1 MKRYT
6 SLLTA
11 CFAVVFLFGCAQ
23 QEPTAEDVIAKMTE
37 AMGGAETINS
47 VTDRVETWQFTM
59 YQMPPEMHGEMEG
72 MEEGE
77 MKEHMEEDTMMEGEM
92 ETMEDTMEGEMGEQS
107 MTMEM
112 VITAKQPNMIRMD
125 FPTPMGMM
133 TNAYDG
139 STAWTNEGGQYREM
153 QGTEL
158 QEWQDMAATWMD
170 GYMNSTEKGYTHEYM
185 GREMVDGEECY
196 VLKTTDMNGNVKTN
210 YVSTTSHQLVKTSGE
225 MLNMAQEKENMTMT
239 LEDYKAVDGLTLAHT
254 VTLYDQ
260 AGEKVWKATLDEVEI
275 NTGVDDSKF
284 QPQDA
289 MTAK

>member
-6 SLLTA
+6 TSLLLV

-23 QEPTAEDVIAKMTE
+23 QEPTAEEVISKMTE

-59 YQMPPEMHGEMEG
+59 YQMPPEMQGGMEG
-72 MEEGE
+72 MEKGE
-77 MKEHMEEDTMMEGEM
+77 MEHMEEDTMMEGEM
-92 ETMEDTMEGEMGEQS
+92 GEES

-112 VITAKQPNMIRMD
+112 VIKAKQPNMIRMD
-125 FPTPMGMM
+125 FPTPMGTM

-139 STAWTNEGGQYREM
+139 STAWTNAGGQYREM
-153 QGTEL
+153 EGAEL

-185 GREMVDGEECY
+185 GREMMDGEECY

-210 YVSTTSHQLVKTSGE
+210 YVSTTSHQLIKTTGE

-260 AGEKVWKATLDEVEI
+260 DDEKVWQATLDEVEL
-275 NTGVDDSKF
+275 NTGVENSEF
-284 QPQDA
+284 QPKKG